1 MIYEKYYNACC
12 LLLDCLKIQG
22 DGLKVGRFNRSTFL
36 SCHLFLLLGR
46 LTCQLFLISSDPRK
60 ILTNLLYY
68 IMWVVQYDVRL
79 EEWLDAIPVDIKA
92 KLLRIIDMLVMF
104 GPIM

>member
-1 MIYEKYYNACC
+1 MLSLVGLSENS
-12 LLLDCLKIQG
+12 G
-22 DGLKVGRFNRSTFL
+22 GLKTGRFNGSTFL
-36 SCHLFLLLGR
+36 SYHLFLLLGR
-46 LTCQLFLISSDPRK
+46 LTYQLFLISSDPRK

-92 KLLRIIDMLVMF
+92 KVLRIIDSACHVRS
-104 GPIM
+104 P